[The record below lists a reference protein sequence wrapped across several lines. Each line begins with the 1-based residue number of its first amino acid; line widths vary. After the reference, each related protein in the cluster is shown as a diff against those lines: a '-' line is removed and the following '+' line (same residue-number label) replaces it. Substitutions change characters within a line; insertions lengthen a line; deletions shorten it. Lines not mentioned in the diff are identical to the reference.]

1 MNASKSGVDSNILS
15 RWRDVNFIIAQYKA
29 FDAHITLFYKE
40 VDIFIVAIF
49 YFLLKILNNNGH
61 LHSAPIRDAALLM
74 ALTNYYPRY
83 SRAAI
88 ESKQRSSISHTHFA
102 PGWRVAKGH

>member
-1 MNASKSGVDSNILS
+1 MNASKSGVDSNTLS

-49 YFLLKILNNNGH
+49 YFLLKI
-61 LHSAPIRDAALLM
+61 
-74 ALTNYYPRY
+74 
-83 SRAAI
+83 
-88 ESKQRSSISHTHFA
+88 
-102 PGWRVAKGH
+102 